1 MIRVLLPVPT
11 PAPLTLRVEGDR
23 HHYLVHVLRVR
34 AGETLE
40 VFDGKNRAFTAR
52 IDDVSD
58 DALILALGSE
68 RTDTPS
74 RRIWILQGLPKG
86 DKLEWIIEKATE
98 LGVSGIAPV
107 TTERSVVKLDAE
119 RSEKKRERWQ
129 RIAEEA
135 ARQCRRNDVPQVWR
149 PGRLLDVAAQVE
161 PEALLLILDE
171 GETARRLADAL
182 PEQPDRPVAL
192 VVGPEGGLS
201 RPEVERLVQ
210 EGGVAVT
217 LGRNILRTET
227 AALAAVAILRHR
239 DGLLG

>member
-1 MIRVLLPVPT
+1 MIRVLLPVPD

-34 AGETLE
+34 SGQTVE
-40 VFDGKNRAFTAR
+40 VFDGRNRAFTAR
-52 IDDVSD
+52 IDEVTD
-58 DALILALGSE
+58 DALILALGTE
-68 RTDTPS
+68 RTESPA
-74 RRIWILQGLPKG
+74 RRIWVVQGLPKG

-107 TTERSVVKLDAE
+107 STERSIVKLDAD

-135 ARQCRRNDVPQVWR
+135 ARQCRRSDVPQIWK
-149 PGRLLDVAAQVE
+149 PGPLLDVAAQVE

-171 GETARRLADAL
+171 AETAVRLAQAL

-201 RPEVERLVQ
+201 RAEVEQLVR
-210 EGGVAVT
+210 EGGVAVS

-227 AALAAVAILRHR
+227 AALAAVTILRHR